1 MISYLTVTF
10 SSEGIRPSEIA
21 DRLQAVGF
29 KPATG
34 NYDFVYEWDKNAR
47 VSDALWLA
55 DKVQVALRGSNVLF
69 KIETH

>member
-10 SSEGIRPSEIA
+10 SSEGGRPSEVANLLHDI
-21 DRLQAVGF
+21 GF
-29 KPATG
+29 RATKG

-47 VSDALWLA
+47 VEDALWLA
-55 DKVQVALRGSNVLF
+55 DKVQTALRGTSILF